1 MKKIGKFLR
10 ILSLVLALSAI
21 VAVFSL
27 PQAEEYSVPT
37 LYIDNRAWYMYSLF
51 PLTEQN
57 GAYLVPSSLF
67 GAVDGVEISTDEAR
81 SCLLFQYG
89 ENFISVN
96 TKTQNALLHT
106 GQVKKISVSQINDEY
121 FVDSQICA
129 QALGFSVE
137 VAEFEQKNVLRIKTQ
152 EDLLDLKTLVERN
165 RVLSE
170 STNSDGSDT
179 FDSTPTRRE
188 RNLVFCADFTEMSA
202 EEQSSFTD
210 FLSENKLSASI
221 IMKKDN
227 LTSPELLNN
236 IIRVNALGCSF
247 IIQAK
252 NTPEISECN
261 ALLRTILRNGT
272 RLVSSP
278 DNLKLALDSIGYI
291 LCETE
296 NAKLTSNPNSHEF
309 EKLTVIEI
317 TDFNDNIKSNL
328 QKWTAAAN
336 QKDVF
341 IRALCPATGN

>member
-1 MKKIGKFLR
+1 MKKIVKFLR
-10 ILSLVLALSAI
+10 ILSFALALSAI
-21 VAVFSL
+21 AAVFSM
-27 PQAEEYSVPT
+27 PRAEEYSVPT

-57 GAYLVPSSLF
+57 GTYLVPASLF

-81 SCLLFQYG
+81 SCLLFQYE

-106 GQVKKISVSQINDEY
+106 GEVEKISVSQINDEY
-121 FVDSQICA
+121 FVDSRICA
-129 QALGFSVE
+129 QALGFTVE
-137 VAEFEQKNVLRIKTQ
+137 VAEFDQKNVLRIRTQ
-152 EDLLDLKTLVERN
+152 ENLLDFKTLVERN

-170 STNSDGSDT
+170 SAYSDSSDAL
-179 FDSTPTRRE
+179 DSTAIRRE
-188 RNLVFCADFTEMSA
+188 RNLVFCADFTKMSA
-202 EEQSSFTD
+202 EEQLAFTD
-210 FLSENKLSASI
+210 FLSENKLGASVI
-221 IMKKDN
+221 VKKDN
-227 LTSPELLNN
+227 LTSPELLSN
-236 IIRVNALGCSF
+236 IIRANALGCSF

-291 LCETE
+291 LCETGDT
-296 NAKLTSNPNSHEF
+296 KLTSNPNSFEF
-309 EKLTVIEI
+309 KKLNVIGI
-317 TDFNDNIKSNL
+317 TDFTDNTESNL

>member
-1 MKKIGKFLR
+1 MK
-10 ILSLVLALSAI
+10 ILSFVLALSAI
-21 VAVFSL
+21 VAVFSM

-57 GAYLVPSSLF
+57 GTYLVPASLF

-106 GQVKKISVSQINDEY
+106 GRVEKIAVSQINDEY
-121 FVDSQICA
+121 FVDSKICA
-129 QALGFSVE
+129 QALGFAVE
-137 VAEFEQKNVLRIKTQ
+137 VAEFEQKTVLRIKTQ

-170 STNSDGSDT
+170 STYSDGSDA
-179 FDSTPTRRE
+179 FDSKAIRRE
-188 RNLVFCADFTEMSA
+188 KNLVFCADFTKMSA
-202 EEQSSFTD
+202 EEQAAFAD
-210 FLSENKLSASI
+210 YLAENKLCASI
-221 IMKKDN
+221 IVKKDN
-227 LTSPELLNN
+227 LTSPELTDNLV
-236 IIRVNALGCSF
+236 RANAAGCSF

-252 NTPEISECN
+252 NTAEVSECN

-272 RLVSSP
+272 RLVSAP
-278 DNLKLALDSIGYI
+278 DNLKTALDSIGYI

-296 NAKLTSNPNSHEF
+296 NTTLTSNPNSFEF
-309 EKLTVIEI
+309 EKLTVIGI
-317 TDFNDNIKSNL
+317 TDFTDNTKNKL
-328 QKWTAAAN
+328 LKWTAAAK

-341 IRALCPATGN
+341 IRALCHTTGN